1 MQRLDKVGVLGMP
14 VALEQAL
21 DAEQLLLFLL
31 ALGGK
36 ADGVDGLRGVIL
48 ANGDLHIVLV

>member
-31 ALGGK
+31 ALGCK

-48 ANGDLHIVLV
+48 ANGDLHIY